1 VARPRRRPSIARKRE
16 EQGRLFWVWLLTLP
30 ILLLIGASRAFGAP
44 WPNQLTQRIGFVVLA
59 FPVLFVV
66 GEPLFS
72 GAIAS
77 IRERRADLPLC
88 VAAAAAAGYASGVLA
103 IFTPAPPLA
112 GISALMVSIYLSL
125 RYITSRY

>member
-1 VARPRRRPSIARKRE
+1 MSATRPSIARKRE

-30 ILLLIGASRAFGAP
+30 ILLLLGASRAFGAP
-44 WPNQLTQRIGFVVLA
+44 WPNPTTQRIGFVVLA

-72 GAIAS
+72 GALEA
-77 IRERRADLPLC
+77 IRNRRADVSLI
-88 VAAAAAAGYASGVLA
+88 VAGAAAAGYASGVLA
-103 IFTPAPPLA
+103 IFTSAPPLA
-112 GISALMVSIYLSL
+112 GASSLMVAVYLTL